1 MNIPSCTINNTFE
14 MIAFVFTKNSFTFSF
29 YKIRLFIDSVQKIY
43 HCREICSLF
52 ITVWWIKMQPTYLNL
67 QSRHCTCST
76 MMFLRRKGF
85 KSFCIFLKSASLFPL
100 LFWPRSFFVSV
111 ENEIEIAKSL
121 QQDLTMGKEKICIS
135 FRRFCKYMRTMAHFD
150 S

>member
-1 MNIPSCTINNTFE
+1 
-14 MIAFVFTKNSFTFSF
+14 MITSVYIKNSFTFSF
-29 YKIRLFIDSVQKIY
+29 DKIRLFIDSVQKNIIV
-43 HCREICSLF
+43 EKSTAFLSLF
-52 ITVWWIKMQPTYLNL
+52 DESKCNPHISTFNQDIVLVRQWCFWDEKDLNP
-67 QSRHCTCST
+67 
-76 MMFLRRKGF
+76 FAF
-85 KSFCIFLKSASLFPL
+85 FLKVHHYFPY
-100 LFWPRSFFVSV
+100 FFDQGVFFVSV